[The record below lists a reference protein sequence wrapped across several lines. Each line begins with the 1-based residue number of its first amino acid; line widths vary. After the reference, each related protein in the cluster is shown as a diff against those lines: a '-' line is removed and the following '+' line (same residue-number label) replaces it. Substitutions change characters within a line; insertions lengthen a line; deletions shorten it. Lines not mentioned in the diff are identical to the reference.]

1 LSTGGL
7 KTGPAVPAAPAQ
19 RLEEMDVEAVFS
31 HLPVMVREVVEL
43 LLPVPDGLI
52 VDCTVG
58 GGGHSA
64 ALLEA
69 RSDIRLLGIDR
80 DAEAVAAARLR
91 LAPFGARVQVVE
103 GGFEQLAEL
112 VERYGRGEPVM
123 GILMDLGVSSPQ
135 LDRPERGF
143 SYRFD
148 APLDMRMDARQA
160 LTAADVV
167 NGYDEEE
174 LAELI
179 AGNGEE
185 RYARRIAR
193 GIVNAR
199 PLASTRE
206 LVDVIRA
213 SIPGPARRRRGH
225 PARRTFQAIRMEV
238 NRELPNLADGLD
250 DAVHVIGPAGRV
262 LVLAYHSLEDRIV
275 KETFAE
281 WTDTGSAPSLPK
293 LPVPEPARN
302 PLARL
307 LTRRPL
313 RPRADE
319 VAANRRAESV
329 RLRAVERL
337 PGSA

>member
-1 LSTGGL
+1 MRFRRNG
-7 KTGPAVPAAPAQ
+7 
-19 RLEEMDVEAVFS
+19 EETDVEAEFS

-43 LLPVPDGLI
+43 LLPVPVGLI

-58 GGGHSA
+58 GAGHSA
-64 ALLEA
+64 AVLDA
-69 RSDIRLLGIDR
+69 RSDVRLLGIDR
-80 DAEAVAAARLR
+80 DADAVAAARLR
-91 LAPFGARVQVVE
+91 LAPFGARAQVVQ

-112 VERYGRGEPVM
+112 VDRHSEGEKVM

-148 APLDMRMDARQA
+148 APLDMRMDAKQA

-167 NGYDEEE
+167 NDYEMDE
-174 LAELI
+174 LAEVI
-179 AGNGEE
+179 ARNGEE
-185 RYARRIAR
+185 RFARRIAR
-193 GIVNAR
+193 GIVAAR
-199 PLASTRE
+199 PLHTTRE

-213 SIPGPARRRRGH
+213 SIPAPARRRGGH

-238 NRELPNLADGLD
+238 NRELPNLAEGLGES
-250 DAVHVIGPAGRV
+250 VHVVGPEGRI
-262 LVLAYHSLEDRIV
+262 LVLAYHSLEDRLV
-275 KETFAE
+275 KETFAG
-281 WTDTGSAPSLPK
+281 WAGAGADDPALPR
-293 LPVPEPARN
+293 LPIPEPHRN
-302 PLARL
+302 PLVRL

-319 VAANRRAESV
+319 VSANRRSESV

-337 PGSA
+337 SEPA

>member
-1 LSTGGL
+1 
-7 KTGPAVPAAPAQ
+7 
-19 RLEEMDVEAVFS
+19 VEAAFS

-58 GGGHSA
+58 GAGHA
-64 ALLEA
+64 RALLDA
-69 RSDIRLLGIDR
+69 RPDVRLLGIDR
-80 DAEAVAAARLR
+80 DADAVAAARLR
-91 LAPFGARVQVVE
+91 LEPYGDRVQVVS
-103 GGFEQLAEL
+103 GGFERLAEL
-112 VERYGRGEPVM
+112 VEEHGRGDRVM

-148 APLDMRMDARQA
+148 APLDMRMDSSQT

-167 NGYDEEE
+167 NGYELDE
-174 LAELI
+174 LVALI

-185 RYARRIAR
+185 RYARQIAQ
-193 GIVNAR
+193 GIVAAR
-199 PLASTRE
+199 PLDTTRE

-213 SIPGPARRRRGH
+213 SIPPARRRRGH

-250 DAVHVIGPAGRV
+250 DSVHVVGPEGRV
-262 LVLAYHSLEDRIV
+262 LVLAYHSLEDRMV

-281 WTDTGSAPSLPK
+281 WAGETPSQTPPK
-293 LPVPEPARN
+293 LVVPQPQRN
-302 PLARL
+302 PLVRL